1 MRVRF
6 LTLRAGHGAFIALV
20 MNAATYYVHTI
31 DPVLVHVWGPIAVR
45 WYGLSYVA
53 GFLAGYLLLRH
64 WAKKGWFRIGVED
77 VQSLIFFAVI
87 GVMIG
92 GRLGYVLLYDFLQWR
107 EEFWLPF
114 QVWRG
119 GMSSHGGMIGLAV
132 AVYGFARAR
141 RVPFLHVAD
150 ALVCAGPIGLFFG
163 RLANFING
171 ELWGR
176 VATVRWAVI
185 FPQEAGLFPP
195 QPGLREQA
203 LRLYASGALQ
213 PRHPAQLYAALIE
226 GLLLFGV
233 MLTLRRTRWAAQA
246 DGRLLAVSI
255 FVYAAGRIAVEIF
268 REPEI
273 VHMGW
278 LTQGQLLSLLMM
290 VPAAWLLKV
299 TLRSSS
305 DRRT

>member
-1 MRVRF
+1 ME
-6 LTLRAGHGAFIALV
+6 
-20 MNAATYYVHTI
+20 AAPYYIHLL

-53 GFLAGYLLLRH
+53 GFVAGYLLLRH
-64 WAKKGWFRIGVED
+64 WAMRGWFRIKAED
-77 VQSLIFFAVI
+77 VQSLIFHAVI
-87 GVMIG
+87 GVMVG
-92 GRLGYVLLYDFLQWR
+92 GRFGYVLLYDFAQWR
-107 EEFWLPF
+107 EEPWLLF

-119 GMSSHGGMIGLAV
+119 GMSSHGGMVGLAA
-132 AVYGFARAR
+132 AVYGFARSRA
-141 RVPFLHVAD
+141 VPFLHVAD

-176 VATVRWAVI
+176 VASVRWAII
-185 FPQEAGLFPP
+185 FPQEAGLYPP
-195 QPGLREQA
+195 QPALREQA
-203 LRLYASGALQ
+203 IRLYEAGVLH
-213 PRHPAQLYAALIE
+213 PRHPAQLYAAVME

-233 MLTLRRTRWAAQA
+233 MLSLRRTRWAAQA

-255 FVYAAGRIAVEIF
+255 VIYAAGRIAVEFF

-273 VHMGW
+273 VYMGR
-278 LTQGQLLSLLMM
+278 LTQGQLLSLLMII
-290 VPAAWLLKV
+290 PAAWLLKV